1 VELYQLGINDLAAG
15 YRNREFSPS
24 EVVEAL
30 LARIEAV
37 GDEIDAFAIVT
48 ADTAIRQATEAESAL
63 AHGDERPLL
72 GIPIAVKDLVDTAG
86 IATEAGSALFAGRVP
101 FEDAPV
107 WSALREAGC
116 VLIGKAR
123 THEFAL
129 GSSTPPTTNPWN
141 TAHIPGGSSGGS
153 AAALAAGLTPA
164 AIGTDTA
171 GSIRIPS
178 ALCGTVGLKP
188 TATLVP
194 PTGVVPLSW
203 SLDNVG
209 PMARSPRDCA
219 LLLDAITPGAPGTMP
234 PWSSDIEGWRVGVLS
249 NPGPLSPGVA
259 DAVSSSARHLA
270 EAGAVID
277 HIEIADFEDCVDLD
291 FAIIAAEVA
300 LYHRPWYEQR
310 LSEYT
315 GEVGPRVGSG
325 FSIGAA
331 EYLEH
336 RRRAEG
342 FRTAFL
348 AALGGRDLILLPGM
362 PAPAPRIGDEI
373 LWMGEESDQYDHA
386 LCRNTSFANLTGLP
400 ALAIPAGLETG
411 LPVGVQLAAGHFEDH
426 RLLAAGQVLWE
437 RLHPPRLAPL

>member
-1 VELYQLGINDLAAG
+1 VELYRLGIGELGAG
-15 YRNREFSPS
+15 YRSRQFSPT

-37 GDEIDAFAIVT
+37 GSEIDAFASVT
-48 ADTAIRQATEAESAL
+48 ADTALRQAAEAGTAL
-63 AHGDERPLL
+63 AQGDDRPLL

-86 IATEAGSALFAGRVP
+86 IPTEAGSALFAGRIP

-107 WSALREAGC
+107 WAALIEAGC
-116 VLIGKAR
+116 VLIGKTR

-153 AAALAAGLTPA
+153 AAALAAGFTPA

-178 ALCGTVGLKP
+178 GLCGTVGLKP

-194 PTGVVPLSW
+194 ATGVVPLSW

-219 LLLDAITPGAPGTMP
+219 LLLEAITPGTPGTAP
-234 PWSSDIEGWRVGVLS
+234 PWNTAINGWRIGVLS
-249 NPGPLSPGVA
+249 NPGPLSAGVA
-259 DAVSSSARHLA
+259 DAVSRSAQHLA
-270 EAGAVID
+270 EAGAVLD
-277 HIEIADFEDCVDLD
+277 EIEINDFEGCVDVD
-291 FAIIAAEVA
+291 FDIIAAEVA

-310 LSEYT
+310 LAEYT

-342 FRTAFL
+342 YRAAFN
-348 AALGGRDLILLPGM
+348 AALDERDLILLPGM
-362 PAPAPRIGDEI
+362 PARAPRIGDEM
-373 LWMGEESDQYDHA
+373 LWMGKESDQYDHA

-400 ALAIPAGLETG
+400 ALAVPAGLEAG
-411 LPVGVQLAAGHFEDH
+411 LPVGVQLAAGHFEDYP
-426 RLLAAGQVLWE
+426 LLAAGQVLWE
-437 RLHPPRLAPL
+437 MLDPPRLAPI